1 MVTTSKTS
9 STTKSQ
15 PRKALSSKSSSS
27 KKSST
32 KKSALKK
39 DSPNNVVT
47 VNGRRRR
54 PWALQTREKILAA
67 ATEEI
72 AEVGFERARLT
83 EIARRAGMTP
93 GSVYTWFKNKEDLFK
108 AALEDALEKQV
119 ESNFTVLER
128 IGEVDKTNWL
138 IQIASLVPRN
148 ADNPGPTP
156 AQILLLEAYYASWR
170 DPAARKKFLPRIEQH
185 FALYERIITKAQ
197 ADGHLAKDLDTQLL
211 AMMFLAVPTGMSL
224 LQFAGLPRPA
234 DEKWLPV
241 YARLST
247 TFDK

>member
-1 MVTTSKTS
+1 MATSARG
-9 STTKSQ
+9 TK
-15 PRKALSSKSSSS
+15 
-27 KKSST
+27 KKSLSN
-32 KKSALKK
+32 KSAASKR

-54 PWALQTREKILAA
+54 PWALQSRENILAA

-93 GSVYTWFKNKEDLFK
+93 GSVYTWFKNKEDLFR

-119 ESNFTVLER
+119 ESNFVALGHL
-128 IGEVDKTNWL
+128 GEVDTTNWL
-138 IQIASLVPRN
+138 VQIASLVPRN
-148 ADNPGPTP
+148 ANNPGPTP

-170 DPAARKKFLPRIEQH
+170 DQSARKKFLPRIEQH
-185 FALYERIITKAQ
+185 FALYERIVTKAQ
-197 ADGHLAKDLDTQLL
+197 ADGYLAKELDAQLV
-211 AMMFLAVPTGMSL
+211 AMMFLAIPTGMSM
-224 LQFAGLPRPA
+224 LQFAGLPRPD

-241 YARLST
+241 YARLNT
-247 TFDK
+247 TFNK

>member
-1 MVTTSKTS
+1 MATSARGTKKKT
-9 STTKSQ
+9 
-15 PRKALSSKSSSS
+15 LSSKSAPS
-27 KKSST
+27 KR
-32 KKSALKK
+32 

-54 PWALQTREKILAA
+54 PWALQSRENILAA

-93 GSVYTWFKNKEDLFK
+93 GSVYTWFKNKEDLFR

-119 ESNFTVLER
+119 ESNFVALGHL
-128 IGEVDKTNWL
+128 GEVDTTNWL
-138 IQIASLVPRN
+138 VQIASLVPRN
-148 ADNPGPTP
+148 ANNPGPTP

-170 DPAARKKFLPRIEQH
+170 DQSARKKFLPRIEQH
-185 FALYERIITKAQ
+185 FALYERIVTKAQ
-197 ADGHLAKDLDTQLL
+197 ADGYLAKELDAQLV
-211 AMMFLAVPTGMSL
+211 AMMFLAIPTGMSM
-224 LQFAGLPRPA
+224 LQFAGLPRPE

-241 YARLST
+241 YARLNT
-247 TFDK
+247 TFNK

>member
-1 MVTTSKTS
+1 MPTSTKTTPAK
-9 STTKSQ
+9 KSQ
-15 PRKALSSKSSSS
+15 SPKSLSAKTKGTRKSSP
-27 KKSST
+27 
-32 KKSALKK
+32 KK

-54 PWALQTREKILAA
+54 PWALQSRENILAA
-67 ATEEI
+67 ATDEI

-93 GSVYTWFKNKEDLFK
+93 GSVYTWFKNKEDLFR

-119 ESNFTVLER
+119 GSNFAVLER
-128 IGEVDKTNWL
+128 LGEVDKTNWL

-170 DPAARKKFLPRIEQH
+170 DMSARKKFLPRIEQH
-185 FALYERIITKAQ
+185 FELYERIVAKAQ

-211 AMMFLAVPTGMSL
+211 AMMFLAIPTGMSM

-241 YARLST
+241 YARLGST
-247 TFDK
+247 FNK

>member
-1 MVTTSKTS
+1 MVTASKS
-9 STTKSQ
+9 PSTKKSQ
-15 PRKALSSKSSSS
+15 PKKTLSSKSSTVT
-27 KKSST
+27 KSS
-32 KKSALKK
+32 AKK

-54 PWALQTREKILAA
+54 PWALQSKDKILSA

-93 GSVYTWFKNKEDLFK
+93 GSVYTWFKNKEDLFR

-119 ESNFTVLER
+119 ESNFSVLER
-128 IGEVDKTNWL
+128 IGDVDRSHWL

-170 DPAARKKFLPRIEQH
+170 DQSARKKFLPRIEQH
-185 FALYERIITKAQ
+185 FELYERIVRKAQ
-197 ADGHLAKDLDTQLL
+197 AEGHLSKALDTQLV
-211 AMMFLAVPTGMSL
+211 AMMFLAIPTGMSM
-224 LQFAGLPRPA
+224 LQFAGLSRPS

-241 YARLST
+241 YERLGN
-247 TFDK
+247 TFNK

>member
-1 MVTTSKTS
+1 MVTASKSPPTK
-9 STTKSQ
+9 KSQ
-15 PRKALSSKSSSS
+15 PKKTLPAKNSTANKSS
-27 KKSST
+27 
-32 KKSALKK
+32 AKK

-54 PWALQTREKILAA
+54 PWALQSKDRILAA

-93 GSVYTWFKNKEDLFK
+93 GSVYTWFKNKEDLFR

-119 ESNFTVLER
+119 ESNFSVLER
-128 IGEVDKTNWL
+128 IGEVDRTNWL

-170 DPAARKKFLPRIEQH
+170 DQSARKKFLPRIEQH
-185 FALYERIITKAQ
+185 FELYERIVRKAQ
-197 ADGHLAKDLDTQLL
+197 SDGHLSKALDTQLV
-211 AMMFLAVPTGMSL
+211 AMMFLAIPTGMSV
-224 LQFAGLPRPA
+224 LQFAGLPRPS

-241 YARLST
+241 YDRLGT
-247 TFDK
+247 TFNK